1 MSACVLDDSALPAAH
16 FPADWIARTTCTK
29 WHNKLTSMAAAETME
44 DDDVRQMKM
53 ELTEAKADWHHKI
66 ESL

>member
-1 MSACVLDDSALPAAH
+1 
-16 FPADWIARTTCTK
+16 
-29 WHNKLTSMAAAETME
+29 MAAADTME